1 MLQMMTGTERLR
13 NLPEVTQLVSA
24 ELRYGPRPSGPG
36 IFALNHYVLLPLIK
50 AHWTGG
56 VCSSSSGFS
65 YPSKSFQKVMSPEVP
80 EAEVQT
86 PSGSIPRS
94 GSRLAPWRLPPLRP
108 SLRLDGDL
116 SLLCTGAQDRPR
128 PSCRCS
134 YNWHHL
140 SRHCRALTACQA
152 PRAPAHPILVG
163 RRRWAPG

>member
-1 MLQMMTGTERLR
+1 MAIITPMLQMMTGTERLR

-24 ELRYGPRPSGPG
+24 ELGYGPRPSGPG
-36 IFALNHYVLLPLIK
+36 IFAPNHYVLLPLIK

-56 VCSSSSGFS
+56 VCSSSSGFL
-65 YPSKSFQKVMSPEVP
+65 YPSKSFQKVMSPEVS

-128 PSCRCS
+128 P
-134 YNWHHL
+134 
-140 SRHCRALTACQA
+140 
-152 PRAPAHPILVG
+152 IL
-163 RRRWAPG
+163 